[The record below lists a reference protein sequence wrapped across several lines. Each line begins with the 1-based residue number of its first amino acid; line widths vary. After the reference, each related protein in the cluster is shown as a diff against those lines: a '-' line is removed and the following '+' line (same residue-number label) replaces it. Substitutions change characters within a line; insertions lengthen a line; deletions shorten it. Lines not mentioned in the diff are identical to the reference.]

1 MELGYG
7 LPYCER
13 TDLNSGESI
22 ALGHATLRCMDRI
35 FFSFVVAV
43 CSAGCLAGPEG
54 RQNTPD
60 PAEVGRRLDSLY
72 HEGLHAGAVTV
83 LKGGAVWGQWFFGV
97 ERSGGGPVTDRSAFR
112 LASVSKQFTAAGI
125 LTAVEQGRL
134 ALDDDIRVYLL
145 ECPYEGVTV
154 RHLLQHVSGIPDF
167 YMDLEIPQRGVLGI
181 ADVVAALPGAPSEER
196 LPGEAFE
203 YSNTGYVLAAAI
215 VERVFGQPFE
225 EAMMAQV
232 FEPAGL
238 ECTRVWNLFSQDA
251 DFPNKTWSM
260 DGVGVEA
267 VEILPTELDGVAGDG
282 GVFMCAADVVR
293 WNAWWSD
300 NDKVSDALRVQA
312 FDPAVLLSGNTS
324 DYGFGWSIPDAG
336 HVDHTGGWL
345 GARTYWWRSLD
356 GQDAV
361 VVFNHTGSD
370 QAIAIGEV
378 LVDAL
383 W

>member
-1 MELGYG
+1 MAMVALCCCGCHDGPVGG
-7 LPYCER
+7 LVDP
-13 TDLNSGESI
+13 
-22 ALGHATLRCMDRI
+22 
-35 FFSFVVAV
+35 
-43 CSAGCLAGPEG
+43 
-54 RQNTPD
+54 TPL
-60 PAEVGRRLDSLY
+60 EVGHNLDSL
-72 HEGLHAGAVTV
+72 HREAVHAGAVVV
-83 LKGGAVWGQWFFGV
+83 LKDGQPWGQWFHGV
-97 ERSGGGPVTDRSAFR
+97 ERKGGGPITERSAFR

-125 LTAVEQGRL
+125 LVAAEQGRL

-167 YMDLEIPQRGVLGI
+167 YMDLPIPERGFLGI
-181 ADVVAALPGAPSEER
+181 ADVVAALPDAPPAKR

-215 VERVFGQPFE
+215 VERVFDLSFE
-225 EAMMAQV
+225 EAMQAQV
-232 FEPAGL
+232 FSPAGL
-238 ECTRVWNLFSQDA
+238 ECTRVWNLFSEDA
-251 DFPNKTWSM
+251 DFPHKTWSM
-260 DGVGVEA
+260 DGVGDEA
-267 VEILPTELDGVAGDG
+267 REIWPTELDGVAGDG
-282 GVFMCAADVVR
+282 GVFMCAADVAR
-293 WNAWWSD
+293 WNAWWSG
-300 NDKVSDALRVQA
+300 SDMLSNSLRAEA
-312 FDPAVLLSGNTS
+312 FAPAILISGDTS
-324 DYGFGWSIPDAG
+324 DYGLGWSVPDAS

-370 QAIAIGEV
+370 QAIGIGEA